1 MGEPVMKDR
10 AQREITSFVMARA
23 TQSQVSWTPALRQA
37 SSAIVVEI
45 IEEHRGPAPTPQI
58 NGDVSPVLN
67 RRYVVQLDDGAA
79 VESVL
84 YRGDSLCVSSQVGC
98 AVGCPF
104 CASGANGLSRNLEL
118 AELIGQVEAVDAAIG
133 RRGATNNPSIG
144 TSIGVSRVT
153 VSGVGEPLHNPAVPP
168 FISWCRA
175 RATPASI
182 TTSGGPL
189 RRLREWLGE
198 DAPPHNGITFSIHA
212 GNESTRAR
220 TVPRGPALDPLFEV
234 LRERVPTLSRARRRK
249 LALAYL
255 LLKDLNDDDD
265 EIDAFLRR
273 AEPLGLKIQL
283 YSYNP
288 VPTSTQRQTDEARYE
303 AAFERMR
310 ARGFDVRRSSQARI
324 EDNGGCGTLVAL
336 RARAQP

>member
-1 MGEPVMKDR
+1 
-10 AQREITSFVMARA
+10 
-23 TQSQVSWTPALRQA
+23 
-37 SSAIVVEI
+37 VVEI
-45 IEEHRGPAPTPQI
+45 IEEHRGPAATPQF
-58 NGDVSPVLN
+58 NGDVSEPVLN
-67 RRYVVQLDDGAA
+67 RRYVVALDDGAA

-133 RRGATNNPSIG
+133 RRGAT
-144 TSIGVSRVT
+144 THAAIGVSRVT
-153 VSGVGEPLHNPAVPP
+153 VSGVGEPLHNPAVPQ

-198 DAPPHNGITFSIHA
+198 HAPPHNGITFSIHA

-220 TVPRGPALDPLFEV
+220 TVPRGPALDPLFEL
-234 LRERVPTLSRARRRK
+234 LRERVPRLSRARRRK

-255 LLKDLNDDDD
+255 LLEDLNDDDD

-283 YSYNP
+283 YRYNP
-288 VPTSTQRQTDEARYE
+288 VPTSTQRQTDDARYE

-336 RARAQP
+336 RARAHP

>member
-1 MGEPVMKDR
+1 M
-10 AQREITSFVMARA
+10 
-23 TQSQVSWTPALRQA
+23 
-37 SSAIVVEI
+37 VEI
-45 IEEHRGPAPTPQI
+45 IEEHRGREHTKQA
-58 NGDVSPVLN
+58 NDELGDASQGVLN

-118 AELIGQVEAVDAAIG
+118 DELIGQVEAVDAAISG
-133 RRGATNNPSIG
+133 QGAAF
-144 TSIGVSRVT
+144 GVSRVT
-153 VSGVGEPLHNPAVPP
+153 VSGVGEPLHNPAVPL
-168 FISWCRA
+168 FIKWCRE

-189 RRLREWLGE
+189 RRLREWLGD
-198 DAPPHNGITFSIHA
+198 DAPPHNGISLSIHA
-212 GNESTRAR
+212 GTEATRAR
-220 TVPRGPALDPLFEV
+220 AVPRGPALDPLFEL
-234 LRERVPTLSRARRRK
+234 LRERIPALSGARRRK

-255 LLKDLNDDDD
+255 LLSDLNDDDD
-265 EIDAFLRR
+265 EIDAFLHR
-273 AEPLGLKIQL
+273 AMPLGLKIHL

-288 VPTSTQRQTDEARYE
+288 VPTSTQRQTNEARYD

-310 ARGFDVRRSSQARI
+310 ARGLDVRRSSQARV

-336 RARAQP
+336 RGGVSSRPAGPQ

>member
-1 MGEPVMKDR
+1 M
-10 AQREITSFVMARA
+10 
-23 TQSQVSWTPALRQA
+23 
-37 SSAIVVEI
+37 VEI
-45 IEEHRGPAPTPQI
+45 IEEHRGAACRAK
-58 NGDVSPVLN
+58 GDAEGPVFN
-67 RRYVVQLDDGAA
+67 RRYVVQLEDGAA

-118 AELIGQVEAVDAAIG
+118 DELIGQVEAVDAAIADQ
-133 RRGATNNPSIG
+133 GAG
-144 TSIGVSRVT
+144 FGVRRVT
-153 VSGVGEPLHNPAVPP
+153 VSGVGEPLHNPAVPK
-168 FISWCRA
+168 FVSWCRA
-175 RATPASI
+175 RSTPASI

-189 RRLREWLGE
+189 RRLGEWLSD
-198 DAPPHNGITFSIHA
+198 DAPPHNGISLSIHA

-220 TVPRGPALDPLFEV
+220 TVPRGPALDPLFEL
-234 LRERVPTLSRARRRK
+234 LRERVPSISGARRRK

-255 LLKDLNDDDD
+255 LLADLNDDDD
-265 EIDAFLRR
+265 ELDAFLRR
-273 AEPLGLKIQL
+273 AEPLGLKIHL

-288 VPTSTQRQTDEARYE
+288 VPTSTQSRTNEARYE

-310 ARGFDVRRSSQARI
+310 ARGLDVRRSSQARI

-336 RARAQP
+336 RGRQ